1 MERYKERFY
10 YNDFSNKDLEN
21 GLRKNIIRD
30 ALNFFLDVCDKTY
43 HMFTLRT
50 GVIGNCPKQKPESYL
65 AL

>member
-21 GLRKNIIRD
+21 GLRRIIRD

-43 HMFTLRT
+43 HMF
-50 GVIGNCPKQKPESYL
+50 KQKPESYL